1 MGSSEKEKMLR
12 GELYDASDKQL
23 ASERLSARQLCREYN
38 QSEPHDE
45 PLRRQV
51 LGRLLGST
59 PGNCTIEPPFR
70 CDYGSNIHLGDNFFA
85 NFELIILDV
94 CEVRIGSNCLCGPR
108 VSILTATHPI
118 ETATRSS
125 GLEFGQP
132 VTIGDNVWIGAGAII
147 NPGVTIG
154 DDVVIG
160 SGAVVTKDIP
170 AGQVVGGVPAK
181 PIGKSS

>member
-1 MGSSEKEKMLR
+1 MLR

-23 ASERLSARQLCREYN
+23 AAERLLARQLCREFN

-45 PLRRQV
+45 PLRRRV
-51 LGRLLGST
+51 LERLLGQL
-59 PGNCTIEPPFR
+59 PDQCTIEPPFR
-70 CDYGSNIHLGDNFFA
+70 CDYGSNIHLGENFFA

-108 VSILTATHPI
+108 VSILTATHPT
-118 ETATRSS
+118 ETAARNS
-125 GLEFGQP
+125 GLEFGQA

-154 DDVVIG
+154 DEVIVG
-160 SGAVVTKDIP
+160 SGAVVTKDVP
-170 AGQVVGGVPAK
+170 AGLVVGGVPAR
-181 PIGKSS
+181 PIGKPA